1 MIYFIYAQYR
11 NHWLKITQER
21 SECDLM
27 TNSVKFMQQTGQGV
41 HHCQKVTVVFV
52 ININLMHS
60 TYLINSLKVKA
71 SVENVHLWYKHKLA
85 EVYAI
90 HWYELHQWLSA
101 ADHVTLQSST
111 SSIRWH
117 HGSFS
122 EHWCIVFHRIQTW
135 AIKVA
140 SYLARWIMRS
150 HMQYAVEIGS
160 NWFSS
165 FTR

>member
-1 MIYFIYAQYR
+1 MTNSTKNIVVMIYFIYAQYR

-101 ADHVTLQSST
+101 ADTLHFNLPLLQFADITDPFLST
-111 SSIRWH
+111 DALFSIGFRPEPLRWPH
-117 HGSFS
+117 
-122 EHWCIVFHRIQTW
+122 I
-135 AIKVA
+135 
-140 SYLARWIMRS
+140 
-150 HMQYAVEIGS
+150 
-160 NWFSS
+160 
-165 FTR
+165 